1 MVEKILPRY
10 DKNYFRVSFASYVS
24 FWFPKKS
31 QRKTHFNYLVEIMCL
46 GISKNVFCMVFD
58 VLQNCSICIGS
69 DGRLFASFAWDRW
82 QDSQKSL
89 ETSPQ
94 FHLNWTHP
102 QLWGN
107 VLGRLVKAGIKAAT
121 GTRIS
126 YPTHL
131 FCSRPIPLRQR
142 HRLRRRGYP
151 RRHGQVLQ
159 LRMSSSHVFTNSV
172 TTNLRKKIT
181 KFYQFT
187 FLRGKNC

>member
-1 MVEKILPRY
+1 MFFFWHFLGFTESRSFCFPRNIISTRYLKKYILY
-10 DKNYFRVSFASYVS
+10 DI
-24 FWFPKKS
+24 
-31 QRKTHFNYLVEIMCL
+31 L
-46 GISKNVFCMVFD
+46 
-58 VLQNCSICIGS
+58 ICIGS
-69 DGRLFASFAWDRW
+69 GGRFSTSFAWDRW

-159 LRMSSSHVFTNSV
+159 LRKSSSHVFTNSV
-172 TTNLRKKIT
+172 TTNLRKNIT
-181 KFYQFT
+181 NFYLLT
-187 FLRGKNC
+187 FLRGEIFDWDQAMEETAK

>member
-1 MVEKILPRY
+1 M
-10 DKNYFRVSFASYVS
+10 YFV
-24 FWFPKKS
+24 W
-31 QRKTHFNYLVEIMCL
+31 H
-46 GISKNVFCMVFD
+46 FD
-58 VLQNCSICIGS
+58 VLQNCSIYIGS
-69 DGRLFASFAWDRW
+69 GGRLCASFAWDRW

-172 TTNLRKKIT
+172 TTKIRKKIT
-181 KFYQFT
+181 KFYLFT
-187 FLRGKNC
+187 FLRGIIFWLRSNYGRNC

>member
-1 MVEKILPRY
+1 MIRITSDFPSH
-10 DKNYFRVSFASYVS
+10 VSFCFLRNLNVKHISTRYL
-24 FWFPKKS
+24 KKC
-31 QRKTHFNYLVEIMCL
+31 RY
-46 GISKNVFCMVFD
+46 FD
-58 VLQNCSICIGS
+58 VLQNFSICLGS

-159 LRMSSSHVFTNSV
+159 LRMSSSHVLTNSV
-172 TTNLRKKIT
+172 TTNLRN
-181 KFYQFT
+181 FHC
-187 FLRGKNC
+187 FL

>member
-1 MVEKILPRY
+1 M
-10 DKNYFRVSFASYVS
+10 YFV
-24 FWFPKKS
+24 W
-31 QRKTHFNYLVEIMCL
+31 H
-46 GISKNVFCMVFD
+46 FD
-58 VLQNCSICIGS
+58 VLQNCSIYLGPG
-69 DGRLFASFAWDRW
+69 GRLCASFAWDRW

-126 YPTHL
+126 YSTHL

-181 KFYQFT
+181 KFYLFT
-187 FLRGKNC
+187 FLRGIIFWLRSNYWKIVKSRVEARVTIQEIKSLGVLQTETCH